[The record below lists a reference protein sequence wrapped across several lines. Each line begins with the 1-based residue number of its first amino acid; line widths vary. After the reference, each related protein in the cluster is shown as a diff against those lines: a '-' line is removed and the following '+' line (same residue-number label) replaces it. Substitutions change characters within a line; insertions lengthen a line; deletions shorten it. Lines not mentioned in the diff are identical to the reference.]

1 MPTDKKNYF
10 IYLIKSVE
18 QGDISKLKD
27 SERGRSMTDYKLG
40 EVESRFADIIWENEP
55 LTTKELVS
63 LCERKLNWKRTT
75 TYTVLKKLS
84 EHGIFQMKE
93 KRVTSLLSREDYY
106 AGRSEQFVQETFE
119 GSLPAFIAAF
129 TKRRALTEKE
139 ISEIREMI
147 DSAGE

>member
-1 MPTDKKNYF
+1 
-10 IYLIKSVE
+10 
-18 QGDISKLKD
+18 
-27 SERGRSMTDYKLG
+27 MTDYKLG

-55 LTTKELVS
+55 LTTKELVE
-63 LCERKLNWKRTT
+63 LCGRKLNWKRTT

-93 KRVTSLLSREDYY
+93 KQVTSLISREDYY
-106 AGRSEQFVQETFE
+106 ASRSEQFVAETFK

-129 TKRRALTEKE
+129 TKRKTLTKEE

-147 DSAGE
+147 DGYSDRI